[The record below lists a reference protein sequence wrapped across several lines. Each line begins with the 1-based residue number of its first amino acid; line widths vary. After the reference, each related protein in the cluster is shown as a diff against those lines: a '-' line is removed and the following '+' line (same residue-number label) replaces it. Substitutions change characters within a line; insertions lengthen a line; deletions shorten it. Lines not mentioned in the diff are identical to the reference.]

1 MQPTVPAPVPWR
13 EPPVVF
19 WSLALG
25 MLALAAL
32 APTRPWGWTGQAYLG
47 QACLCAAVGLTTSRG
62 RPGRARWRWVVA
74 GAALFVAVVQ
84 VLGLLLAAAERGVLL

>member
-19 WSLALG
+19 LSLALG

-47 QACLCAAVGLTTSRG
+47 QAFLCAVVGLTTSRG
-62 RPGRARWRWVVA
+62 RPGRARLRWVVA

-84 VLGLLLAAAERGVLL
+84 ALELLLAAA